1 MKSKQ
6 PHLLSNLPL
15 MNAPT
20 IVGKQAA
27 TEDRDMNG
35 RQHPETRHLISLLIV
50 GLPPN
55 DPLSF
60 KPFCFFRDI
69 FLLLRLFLTDQ
80 PISIHLSCVNYT
92 INVTYIQ
99 LLIQRGLQKK

>member
-6 PHLLSNLPL
+6 PHLLNNLPL

-60 KPFCFFRDI
+60 KPFCFF
-69 FLLLRLFLTDQ
+69 
-80 PISIHLSCVNYT
+80 S
-92 INVTYIQ
+92 
-99 LLIQRGLQKK
+99 QR